1 MDISMPVFEQ
11 ALLDGDHGRALAIV
25 KKWRL
30 DASRFQ
36 VFRDLLT
43 PAMYSIG
50 LKWQQGDIT
59 VAEEHLAT
67 GVCDFIL
74 NQSEYELLS
83 NSKSID
89 ATPKAF
95 FFSVKNEQHYLGLK
109 MVSILF
115 RERNWNVKFLQSDLP
130 VVKVMEE
137 VDRWRPGVIGL
148 SFSLSYRAEELGD
161 YLKALDERKD
171 QMEVLVGGR
180 LIHKYDFSSIGSLK
194 TTFIKNLDDLHYWFT
209 NQERAGRDNKDGTTT
224 TSSII

>member
-1 MDISMPVFEQ
+1 MNISVPDFVT

-25 KKWRL
+25 KKWRE
-30 DASRFQ
+30 DTSRYE

-43 PAMYSIG
+43 PAMYDIG
-50 LKWQQGDIT
+50 QKWQYEEIT

-67 GVCDFIL
+67 GVCDFVL
-74 NQSEYELLS
+74 NQTEYELVS
-83 NSKSID
+83 QSKSID

-130 VVKVMEE
+130 VTKVLEE
-137 VDRWRPGVIGL
+137 VERWQPNVIGL

-161 YLKALDERKD
+161 YLKALDRRTD
-171 QMEVLVGGR
+171 QAEVIVGGR
-180 LIHKYDFSSIGSLK
+180 LISKYDFSSIGSLK
-194 TTFIKNLDDLHYWFT
+194 TTFVEDLNDLYQWFI
-209 NQERAGRDNKDGTTT
+209 NQEIAGRGEKDGTTT